1 MENKIGDF
9 IIKQIEDKKT
19 QRWIISSDDLFTLC
33 GNMGIID
40 DDDLMINV
48 VEHLEENE
56 IDVNFHGQKSPGF
69 YRRWNE
75 IEKMIL
81 FKKIMDGTKTETQLM
96 MEKVDSIKVPER
108 PDWLNSYMDD
118 EEVNDERIIT
128 GTTEKPN
135 QRILDMITKEL
146 TERIN
151 NEPGITIEEL
161 QQEINNEMNINN
173 GRNSVGNIRHVLG
186 LI

>member
-9 IIKQIEDKKT
+9 IIKQIDDKKR
-19 QRWIISSDDLFTLC
+19 QRWIISSDDLFVLC
-33 GNMGIID
+33 GNMGIIN
-40 DDDLMINV
+40 DDDLMLNV
-48 VEHLEENE
+48 VEYLEEKE
-56 IDVNFHGQKSPGF
+56 IDVNFHGHKSPGF

-118 EEVNDERIIT
+118 DDKDVRIKYSGET
-128 GTTEKPN
+128 Y
-135 QRILDMITKEL
+135 QRITDMVTQRLRDQVDSEPVITL
-146 TERIN
+146 
-151 NEPGITIEEL
+151 EEL
-161 QQEINNEMNINN
+161 QQEIENEMITEQNKLNK
-173 GRNSVGNIRHVLG
+173 
-186 LI
+186 